1 MSEEVT
7 RESFEQII
15 EDATYLQDEAE
26 ALKYVIDTVPYEEAP
41 PAEDSS
47 ILDKL
52 LLLDHLQVNYYRPV
66 FEKAETPARNHV
78 KVQSYDAFCEDFAP
92 ETNNDIDIQKI
103 LSKLAKHRA
112 ALINVLQKIPLIDW
126 QITIYKDNK
135 EITLYHFARDMI
147 YKDRSILKDIAEMV
161 MVFQKE
167 QQGRREI
174 EQKIS
179 ERNQHQNKN

>member
-7 RESFEQII
+7 QESFEQII

-26 ALKYVIDTVPYEEAP
+26 ALKYVIDTVPYEESP
-41 PAEDSS
+41 PAEESS

-52 LLLDHLQVNYYRPV
+52 LLLDHLQVNYFRPV

-78 KVQSYDAFCEDFAP
+78 KVQSFNSFCEDFAP
-92 ETNNDIDIQKI
+92 ENTNDIDIQNI

-112 ALINVLQKIPLIDW
+112 ALINVLRKIPLIDW
-126 QITIYKDNK
+126 KIIVYKDNK
-135 EITLYHFARDMI
+135 EITLYQFAQEMI
-147 YKDRSILKDIAEMV
+147 YKDRSILKDIADMV
-161 MVFQKE
+161 MVFQKD

-174 EQKIS
+174 GKKYS
-179 ERNQHQNKN
+179 ERNQHQNKD